1 MNEPPPTRPT
11 LHPGALLSFLLGVS
25 SFALCLLALSGVP
38 ALLIG
43 YRSLRSVNASDGRRT
58 GARLAVGGM
67 VLGGLGTL
75 ATLGGLLALLIV
87 QLQLRATR
95 TNCQDNLRRVGF
107 ALYKYEGGAK
117 TFPPAV
123 VGPQGLPPH
132 KQLAWT
138 CDVVPHLGVPL
149 DGKAPQGRQKKI
161 NERFEEIAAQ
171 VDRTQAWDAESNAT
185 AVGTVIRQLRCPA
198 SPDLDPNRSPGLTN
212 YVGLAGIGPDA
223 GSLPREDARAG
234 FFGYARGVKKDEIES
249 GTSYVIMVLETAR
262 DLGPWLAG
270 GPPTL
275 RELAAGEDQYTGPE
289 RAFGGMHP
297 GATNVLWADG
307 SVRPVSDRMPG
318 DVLRQHAT
326 LKGRR

>member
-1 MNEPPPTRPT
+1 
-11 LHPGALLSFLLGVS
+11 
-25 SFALCLLALSGVP
+25 
-38 ALLIG
+38 
-43 YRSLRSVNASDGRRT
+43 
-58 GARLAVGGM
+58 

-75 ATLGGLLALLIV
+75 ATLGGLIALLIV
-87 QLQLRATR
+87 QLQLRAAR

-123 VGPQGLPPH
+123 IGPQGLPPDR
-132 KQLAWT
+132 QLAWT
-138 CDVVPHLGVPL
+138 CDVVPYLAAPL
-149 DGKAPQGRQKKI
+149 DGKAPQGKQKKI
-161 NERFEEIAAQ
+161 NERFEEIAAL
-171 VDRTQAWDAESNAT
+171 VDRTQAWDADANAP
-185 AVGTVIRQLRCPA
+185 AVDTVIRQFRCPA

-234 FFGYARGVKKDEIES
+234 FFGYARGVKKGEMAS
-249 GTSYVIMVLETAR
+249 GTSYVIMVLETAHN
-262 DLGPWLAG
+262 LGPWRAG

-275 RELAAGEDQYTGPE
+275 RELAAGEDHYTGPG

-297 GATNVLWADG
+297 GATNLLWADG

-318 DVLRQHAT
+318 EVMRQHAT
-326 LKGRR
+326 LRGKR